1 MKIIQKVLLIIV
13 PCVMIT
19 YAVVQ
24 LGADTVNNQAIAASA
39 RESAGDYPMM
49 SQLSKKGSYNQD
61 DKYKAIDTFMGVLE
75 LVESNYVE
83 PVESQEAIYGAIK
96 GMLEQL
102 DPHSSFMTPDE
113 FTGFQQSTSGS
124 FGGLGITIT
133 MKNDLLTVMNA
144 IEDTPAWKAGI
155 KGGDVIALIDGEPT
169 ANMTLDEAVKKMRGK
184 AGTKI
189 KLTIARKGEDKP
201 IDLTLTRAIIK
212 INSVKYDMIDKE
224 LGYIRL
230 TQFQENSYK
239 EMVNAVRQLSN
250 QGAKGILL
258 DLRNNGGGL
267 LNEAISIASIF
278 LPINKTVVFT
288 RQRDKQEQHYKTE
301 AVNYTN
307 RTIPMV
313 VLVNEWSA
321 SASEIIAGAMQDYNR
336 AVIVGKST
344 FGKGSVQSI
353 MPLSDGSAVRLT
365 TSRYYTPNG
374 RSIQGVG
381 IKPDVEVEPGTI
393 EYTSDYHVIKE
404 SDLAGHLKGEN
415 EKPKNSDDNNGEID
429 EAIKRASQVLPLDD
443 DLQYISAVQV
453 LKGMIVYGKA
463 DK

>member
-1 MKIIQKVLLIIV
+1 MKIFQKVLMIIL
-13 PCVMIT
+13 PCIMLL
-19 YAVVQ
+19 Y
-24 LGADTVNNQAIAASA
+24 AASELSSKGVNSQA
-39 RESAGDYPMM
+39 MAASGSGESGEYTQV
-49 SQLSKKGSYNQD
+49 SQVAKKGSYNQD

-75 LVESNYVE
+75 LVENNYVE
-83 PVESQEAIYGAIK
+83 EVNSQEAIYGAIK

-133 MKNDLLTVMNA
+133 MKNDLLTVMSA

-169 ANMTLDEAVKKMRGK
+169 SNMTLDAAVKKMRGK
-184 AGTKI
+184 VGTKI
-189 KLTIARKGEDKP
+189 KLTIARKGVEKP

-212 INSVKYDMIDKE
+212 IESVKSDMIDKE

-250 QGAKGILL
+250 KGAKGIVL

-288 RQRDKQEQHYKTE
+288 RERDKQEKHYKTE
-301 AVNYTN
+301 AVNFTN

-321 SASEIIAGAMQDYNR
+321 SASEIIAGAMQDYKR
-336 AVIVGKST
+336 AVVVGKST

-353 MPLSDGSAVRLT
+353 IQLNDGSALRLT

-404 SDLAGHLKGEN
+404 SDLSGHLKGEN
-415 EKPKNSDDNNGEID
+415 EKSKD
-429 EAIKRASQVLPLDD
+429 EQDKEMDKAMQRASQVLPLDD

-453 LKGMIVYGKA
+453 LKGMIVYGNASNK
-463 DK
+463 

>member
-1 MKIIQKVLLIIV
+1 MKIIQKILVIII
-13 PCVMIT
+13 PCIMIF

-24 LGADTVNNQAIAASA
+24 LGTNGVNTQALAASA
-39 RESAGDYPMM
+39 KEGESIFPQM
-49 SQLSKKGSYNQD
+49 SQLTKKGSYNQD

-75 LVESNYVE
+75 LVENNYVE
-83 PVESQEAIYGAIK
+83 DVDSQEAIYGAIK

-133 MKNDLLTVMNA
+133 MKNDLLTVMSA

-155 KGGDVIALIDGEPT
+155 KGGDVIALINGEPT
-169 ANMTLDEAVKKMRGK
+169 SNMTLDEAVKKMRGK
-184 AGTKI
+184 VGTKI
-189 KLTIARKGEDKP
+189 KLTIARKGVEKP

-239 EMVNAVRQLSN
+239 EMVNAVRQLTN
-250 QGAKGILL
+250 DGAKGIVL

-288 RQRDKQEQHYKTE
+288 RERDKQEKHYKTE
-301 AVNYTN
+301 AVNFTN

-321 SASEIIAGAMQDYNR
+321 SASEIIAGAMQDYKR
-336 AVIVGKST
+336 AVVVGKST

-353 MPLSDGSAVRLT
+353 IQLNDGSAVRLT

-381 IKPDVEVEPGTI
+381 IKPDVEVEPGVI

-404 SDLAGHLKGEN
+404 SDLTGHLKGEN
-415 EKPKNSDDNNGEID
+415 EKAKD
-429 EAIKRASQVLPLDD
+429 EEKDGDIEKAVQRASQVLPLND

-453 LKGMIVYGKA
+453 LKGMIVYGSASNK
-463 DK
+463 

>member
-1 MKIIQKVLLIIV
+1 MKIFQKVLMIVV
-13 PCVMIT
+13 PCVMLF

-24 LGADTVNNQAIAASA
+24 LSSNSVNMQALAASN
-39 RESAGDYPMM
+39 EENSQHQLI
-49 SQLSKKGSYNQD
+49 SQLAKKGSYNQD
-61 DKYKAIDTFMGVLE
+61 DKYRAIDTFMGVLE
-75 LVESNYVE
+75 LVENNYVE
-83 PVESQEAIYGAIK
+83 EINSQEAIYGALK

-133 MKNDLLTVMNA
+133 MKNNLLTVMSA

-155 KGGDVIALIDGEPT
+155 KGGDVIALINGEPT
-169 ANMTLDEAVKKMRGK
+169 SNMTLDEAVKKMRGK
-184 AGTKI
+184 VGTKI
-189 KLTIARKGEDKP
+189 KLTIARKGTDKP

-212 INSVKYDMIDKE
+212 IESVKSDMIDKE

-239 EMVNAVRQLSN
+239 EMVNAVRNLTKS
-250 QGAKGILL
+250 GAKGIVL

-288 RQRDKQEQHYKTE
+288 RERDKQEKHYKTE
-301 AVNYTN
+301 AVNFTN
-307 RTIPMV
+307 RNISMV

-321 SASEIIAGAMQDYNR
+321 SASEIIAGAMQDYKR
-336 AVIVGKST
+336 AVVVGKST

-353 MPLSDGSAVRLT
+353 IQLNDGSAVRLT

-404 SDLAGHLKGEN
+404 RDLAGHLKGESEKSKEEEKDN
-415 EKPKNSDDNNGEID
+415 EMDR
-429 EAIKRASQVLPLDD
+429 AMQRASQILPLND
-443 DLQYISAVQV
+443 DLQYISAIQV
-453 LKGMIVYGKA
+453 LKGMIVYGSTANK
-463 DK
+463 

>member
-1 MKIIQKVLLIIV
+1 MKIFQKVLMIVV
-13 PCVMIT
+13 PCVMLL
-19 YAVVQ
+19 YAVTQ
-24 LGADTVNNQAIAASA
+24 LSSNGVNSQALAASND
-39 RESAGDYPMM
+39 SGYMQL
-49 SQLSKKGSYNQD
+49 SQLAKKGSYNQD

-75 LVESNYVE
+75 LVENNYVE
-83 PVESQEAIYGAIK
+83 DVDSQEAIYGAIK

-102 DPHSSFMTPDE
+102 DPHSSFMTPEE
-113 FTGFQQSTSGS
+113 FTSFQQSTSGS

-133 MKNDLLTVMNA
+133 MKNDLLTIMNA

-169 ANMTLDEAVKKMRGK
+169 TNMTLDEAVKKMRGK
-184 AGTKI
+184 VGTKI
-189 KLTIARKGEDKP
+189 KLTISRKGADKP

-212 INSVKYDMIDKE
+212 IESVKSDMIDKE

-239 EMVNAVRQLSN
+239 EMVNAVRQLTN
-250 QGAKGILL
+250 QGAKGIVL

-288 RQRDKQEQHYKTE
+288 RERDKQEKHYKTE
-301 AVNYTN
+301 SVNFTN

-321 SASEIIAGAMQDYNR
+321 SASEIIAGAMQDYKR
-336 AVIVGKST
+336 AVVVGKST

-353 MPLSDGSAVRLT
+353 IQLNDGSAVRLT

-381 IKPDVEVEPGTI
+381 IKPDVEVEPGVI

-404 SDLAGHLKGEN
+404 KDLSGHLKGEN
-415 EKPKNSDDNNGEID
+415 EKSKD
-429 EAIKRASQVLPLDD
+429 EAENKDVDRAMKSASQVLPLND

-453 LKGMIVYGKA
+453 LKGMIVYGSTS

>member
-39 RESAGDYPMM
+39 QESADDYPMM

-83 PVESQEAIYGAIK
+83 SVESQEAIYGAIK

-429 EAIKRASQVLPLDD
+429 NAIKRASQVLPLDD

>member
-39 RESAGDYPMM
+39 QESAGDYPMM
-49 SQLSKKGSYNQD
+49 RPLSKKGRYNQD

-429 EAIKRASQVLPLDD
+429 EAIKRASQVLPLND

>member
-39 RESAGDYPMM
+39 QESAGDYPMM
-49 SQLSKKGSYNQD
+49 SQLSKNGSYNQD

-429 EAIKRASQVLPLDD
+429 NAIKRASQVLPLDD

>member
-13 PCVMIT
+13 PCVMII

-39 RESAGDYPMM
+39 QEGAGDYPMM

-301 AVNYTN
+301 AVNFTN

-353 MPLSDGSAVRLT
+353 IPLSDGSAVRLT
-365 TSRYYTPNG
+365 TSRYYTPKG

-404 SDLAGHLKGEN
+404 HDLTGHLKGEN

-429 EAIKRASQVLPLDD
+429 NAIKRASQVLPLDD

>member
-1 MKIIQKVLLIIV
+1 
-13 PCVMIT
+13 
-19 YAVVQ
+19 
-24 LGADTVNNQAIAASA
+24 
-39 RESAGDYPMM
+39 M
-49 SQLSKKGSYNQD
+49 S
-61 DKYKAIDTFMGVLE
+61 
-75 LVESNYVE
+75 
-83 PVESQEAIYGAIK
+83 
-96 GMLEQL
+96 
-102 DPHSSFMTPDE
+102 
-113 FTGFQQSTSGS
+113 
-124 FGGLGITIT
+124 
-133 MKNDLLTVMNA
+133 A

-169 ANMTLDEAVKKMRGK
+169 SNMTLDAAVKKMRGK
-184 AGTKI
+184 VGTKI
-189 KLTIARKGEDKP
+189 KLTIARKGVEKP

-212 INSVKYDMIDKE
+212 IESVKSDMIDKE

-250 QGAKGILL
+250 NGAKGIVL

-288 RQRDKQEQHYKTE
+288 RERDKQEKHYKTE
-301 AVNYTN
+301 AVNFTN

-321 SASEIIAGAMQDYNR
+321 SASEIIAGAMQDYKR
-336 AVIVGKST
+336 AVVVGKST

-353 MPLSDGSAVRLT
+353 IQLNDGSALRLT

-404 SDLAGHLKGEN
+404 SDLSGHLKGEN
-415 EKPKNSDDNNGEID
+415 EKSKD
-429 EAIKRASQVLPLDD
+429 EQDKEMDKAMQRASQVLPLDD

-453 LKGMIVYGKA
+453 LKGMIVYGNASNK
-463 DK
+463 

>member
-1 MKIIQKVLLIIV
+1 MKIFQKVLMIIL
-13 PCVMIT
+13 PCIMLL
-19 YAVVQ
+19 Y
-24 LGADTVNNQAIAASA
+24 AASELSSKGVNSQA
-39 RESAGDYPMM
+39 MAASGSSESGEYTQV
-49 SQLSKKGSYNQD
+49 SQVAKKGSYNQD
-61 DKYKAIDTFMGVLE
+61 DKYKAIDTFMGV
-75 LVESNYVE
+75 
-83 PVESQEAIYGAIK
+83 AIK

-133 MKNDLLTVMNA
+133 MKNDLLTVMSA

-169 ANMTLDEAVKKMRGK
+169 SNMTLDAAVKKMRGK
-184 AGTKI
+184 VGTKI
-189 KLTIARKGEDKP
+189 KLTIARKGVEKP

-212 INSVKYDMIDKE
+212 IESVKSDMIDKE

-250 QGAKGILL
+250 NGAKGIVL

-288 RQRDKQEQHYKTE
+288 RERDKQEKHYKTE
-301 AVNYTN
+301 AVNFTN

-321 SASEIIAGAMQDYNR
+321 SASEIIAGAMQDYKR
-336 AVIVGKST
+336 AVVVGKST

-353 MPLSDGSAVRLT
+353 IQLNDGSALRLT

-404 SDLAGHLKGEN
+404 SDLSGHLKGEN
-415 EKPKNSDDNNGEID
+415 EKSKD
-429 EAIKRASQVLPLDD
+429 EQDKELDKAMQRASQVLPLDD

-453 LKGMIVYGKA
+453 LKGMIVYGNASNK
-463 DK
+463 

>member
-1 MKIIQKVLLIIV
+1 MKIFQKVLMIVV
-13 PCVMIT
+13 PCVMLL
-19 YAVVQ
+19 YAVTQ
-24 LGADTVNNQAIAASA
+24 LSSNGVNTQALAASNDG
-39 RESAGDYPMM
+39 SQNMQL
-49 SQLSKKGSYNQD
+49 SQLAKKGSYNQD

-75 LVESNYVE
+75 LVENNYVE
-83 PVESQEAIYGAIK
+83 DVDSQEAIYGAIK

-102 DPHSSFMTPDE
+102 DPHSSFMTPEE
-113 FTGFQQSTSGS
+113 FTSFQQSTSGS

-133 MKNDLLTVMNA
+133 MKNDLLTIMNA

-169 ANMTLDEAVKKMRGK
+169 SNMSLDEAVKKMRGK
-184 AGTKI
+184 VGTKI
-189 KLTIARKGEDKP
+189 KLTITRKGVDKP
-201 IDLTLTRAIIK
+201 IDLTLKRAIIK
-212 INSVKYDMIDKE
+212 IESVKYDMIDKE

-239 EMVNAVRQLSN
+239 EMVDAVKSLSGK
-250 QGAKGILL
+250 GAKGIVL

-267 LNEAISIASIF
+267 LNEAISIASVF

-288 RQRDKQEQHYKTE
+288 RERDKQEKHYKTE
-301 AVNYTN
+301 SVYYTN

-313 VLVNEWSA
+313 ILVNEWSA
-321 SASEIIAGAMQDYNR
+321 SASEIIAGAMQDYKR
-336 AVIVGKST
+336 AVVVGKST

-353 MPLSDGSAVRLT
+353 IQLTDGSAVRLT

-381 IKPDVEVEPGTI
+381 IKPDVEVEPGII

-404 SDLAGHLKGEN
+404 KDLSGHLKGEN
-415 EKPKNSDDNNGEID
+415 EKSKDETSSDDMER
-429 EAIKRASQVLPLDD
+429 AMQRASQVLPLND

-453 LKGMIVYGKA
+453 LKGMIVYGSASNK
-463 DK
+463 